1 MSRTLRRRSLFLIA
15 IYTALWLLT
24 ATVGSREIRLLVR
37 TEVEERVGRSLREI
51 PDLSMKQSLYP

>member
-51 PDLSMKQSLYP
+51 PDLSMKQAAYP

>member
-51 PDLSMKQSLYP
+51 PDLSMKQSAYP